1 MMSRKTRLVAMM
13 ISATLAVGM
22 FTGCSEKSTGESGA
36 VGAEVVSSGA
46 SEAENVEEK
55 FTLEYTEIMK
65 QQGFTEPIVL
75 ESKPQRVVCV
85 STSTTPLL
93 FEVGAS
99 LVGIP
104 TSTVFET
111 PSDYN
116 GEKLQSLMSDDF
128 NIETVVALNP
138 DLVIIPSSSK
148 EQYGDALESSNIP
161 VYYTNSG
168 HSATY
173 ESVVQEAEVIINAF
187 GKDLENAKKVL
198 QSFDDLDK
206 KMEESKKALEGKTVM
221 ILATTQYIQSK
232 SGTAG
237 SMADMI
243 GLTNV
248 YENEQAGMVPLD
260 QETTLGYNPDVIL
273 AIGSSM
279 SEEDNKAVFE
289 AAFDENSEYWGS
301 FEAIKNDKV
310 IYLPSSY
317 MPSTGI
323 GVIKQIS
330 DLIDLVYEKLEINN

>member
-1 MMSRKTRLVAMM
+1 MISKKTRVLVMGISTILM
-13 ISATLAVGM
+13 IGM
-22 FTGCSEKSTGESGA
+22 LTGCSAKSTGVSGA
-36 VGAEVVSSGA
+36 NDSEIVA
-46 SEAENVEEK
+46 SEDSVEKE
-55 FTLEYTEIMK
+55 FRLEYTEIMK
-65 QQGFTEPIVL
+65 QQGFTEDIVL
-75 ESKPQRVVCV
+75 ESKPERVVCV

-111 PSDYN
+111 PSDYT

-187 GKDLENAKKVL
+187 GKDSENAKKVL

-221 ILATTQYIQSK
+221 IIATTEYIQSK

-260 QETTLGYNPDVIL
+260 QETTLGYNPDIIL

-289 AAFDENSEYWGS
+289 AAFAKNSEYWGS
-301 FEAIKNDKV
+301 LEAIKNNKV

-323 GVIKQIS
+323 GVVKQIS
-330 DLIDLVYEKLEINN
+330 DLIDFVYEKLEINN

>member
-1 MMSRKTRLVAMM
+1 MISKKTRVLVMGISTILM
-13 ISATLAVGM
+13 IGM
-22 FTGCSEKSTGESGA
+22 LSGCSAKSTGVAGA
-36 VGAEVVSSGA
+36 NDSEVVA
-46 SEAENVEEK
+46 SEDSVEKE
-55 FTLEYTEIMK
+55 FRLEYTEIMK
-65 QQGFTEPIVL
+65 QQGFTEDIVL
-75 ESKPQRVVCV
+75 ESKPERVVCV

-111 PSDYN
+111 PSDYT

-187 GKDLENAKKVL
+187 GKDSENAKKVL

-221 ILATTQYIQSK
+221 IIATTEYIQSK

-289 AAFDENSEYWGS
+289 AAFAENSEYWGS
-301 FEAIKNDKV
+301 FEAIKNNKV

-323 GVIKQIS
+323 GVVKQIS
-330 DLIDLVYEKLEINN
+330 DLIDFVYEKLEINN

>member
-1 MMSRKTRLVAMM
+1 MISKKTRVLVMGILTILM
-13 ISATLAVGM
+13 IGMLA
-22 FTGCSEKSTGESGA
+22 GCSAKSTGVSGA
-36 VGAEVVSSGA
+36 NDSEIVA
-46 SEAENVEEK
+46 SEDSVEKE
-55 FTLEYTEIMK
+55 FRLEYTEIMK
-65 QQGFTEPIVL
+65 QQGFTEDIVL
-75 ESKPQRVVCV
+75 ESKPERVVCV

-111 PSDYN
+111 PSDYT

-187 GKDLENAKKVL
+187 GKDSENAKKVL

-221 ILATTQYIQSK
+221 IIATTEYIQSK

-289 AAFDENSEYWGS
+289 AAFAKNSEYWGS
-301 FEAIKNDKV
+301 LEAIKNNKV

-323 GVIKQIS
+323 GVVKQIS
-330 DLIDLVYEKLEINN
+330 DLIDFVYEKLEINN

>member
-1 MMSRKTRLVAMM
+1 MISKKTRVLVMGISTILM
-13 ISATLAVGM
+13 IGM
-22 FTGCSEKSTGESGA
+22 FAGCSAKSTGVAGA
-36 VGAEVVSSGA
+36 NDSEIVA
-46 SEAENVEEK
+46 SEDSVEKE
-55 FTLEYTEIMK
+55 FRLEYTEIMK
-65 QQGFTEPIVL
+65 QQGFTEDIVL
-75 ESKPQRVVCV
+75 ESKPERVVCV

-111 PSDYN
+111 PSDYT

-187 GKDLENAKKVL
+187 GKDSENAKKVL

-221 ILATTQYIQSK
+221 IIATTEYIQSK

-289 AAFDENSEYWGS
+289 AAFAENSEYWES
-301 FEAIKNDKV
+301 FEAIKNNKV
-310 IYLPSSY
+310 FYLPSSY

-323 GVIKQIS
+323 GVVKQIS
-330 DLIDLVYEKLEINN
+330 DLIDFVYEKLEINN

>member
-1 MMSRKTRLVAMM
+1 MISKKTRVLVMGISTILM
-13 ISATLAVGM
+13 IGMLA
-22 FTGCSEKSTGESGA
+22 GCSAKSTGVAGA
-36 VGAEVVSSGA
+36 NGSEVVA
-46 SEAENVEEK
+46 SEDSVEKE
-55 FTLEYTEIMK
+55 FRLEYTEIMK
-65 QQGFTEPIVL
+65 QQGFTEDIVL
-75 ESKPQRVVCV
+75 ESKPERVVCV

-111 PSDYN
+111 PSDYT

-173 ESVVQEAEVIINAF
+173 ESVVQEAKVIINAF
-187 GKDLENAKKVL
+187 GKDSENAKKVL

-221 ILATTQYIQSK
+221 IIATTEYIQSK

-289 AAFDENSEYWGS
+289 AAFAKNSEYWGN
-301 FEAIKNDKV
+301 FEAIKNNKV

-323 GVIKQIS
+323 GVVKQIS
-330 DLIDLVYEKLEINN
+330 DLIDFVYEKLEINN

>member
-1 MMSRKTRLVAMM
+1 MISKKTRVLVMGISTILM
-13 ISATLAVGM
+13 IGMLA
-22 FTGCSEKSTGESGA
+22 GCSAKSTGVAGA
-36 VGAEVVSSGA
+36 NGSEVVA
-46 SEAENVEEK
+46 SEDSVEKE
-55 FTLEYTEIMK
+55 FRLEYTEIMK
-65 QQGFTEPIVL
+65 QQGFTEDIVL
-75 ESKPQRVVCV
+75 ESKPERVVCV

-111 PSDYN
+111 PSDYT

-187 GKDLENAKKVL
+187 GKDSENAKKVL

-221 ILATTQYIQSK
+221 IIATTEYIQSK

-248 YENEQAGMVPLD
+248 YENEQAGMVALD

-289 AAFDENSEYWGS
+289 AAFAENSEYWGS
-301 FEAIKNDKV
+301 FEAIKNNKV

-317 MPSTGI
+317 MPSAGI
-323 GVIKQIS
+323 GVVKQIS
-330 DLIDLVYEKLEINN
+330 DLIDFVYEKLEINN

>member
-1 MMSRKTRLVAMM
+1 MISKKTRLLVMGISTMLM
-13 ISATLAVGM
+13 IGM
-22 FTGCSEKSTGESGA
+22 FAGCSAKSTGVSGTSNS
-36 VGAEVVSSGA
+36 EVVA
-46 SEAENVEEK
+46 SEESIEQG
-55 FTLEYTEIMK
+55 FTLEYTKIMK
-65 QQGFTEPIVL
+65 EQGFTEPIVL
-75 ESKPQRVVCV
+75 ESKPERVVCV
-85 STSTTPLL
+85 SAATTPLL

-104 TSTVFET
+104 TSSVFET
-111 PSDYN
+111 PSDYT

-148 EQYGDALESSNIP
+148 EQYGETLESSNIP

-168 HSATY
+168 HSSTY

-187 GKDLENAKKVL
+187 GKDSENAKKVL
-198 QSFDDLDK
+198 QSFDDLEK
-206 KMEESKKALEGKTVM
+206 KMEESKKALEGKKVM

-232 SGTAG
+232 LGTAG

-260 QETTLGYNPDVIL
+260 QETTLGYNPDIIL

-289 AAFDENSEYWGS
+289 AAFAENSEYWGS
-301 FEAIKNDKV
+301 FEAINNDKV

-323 GVIKQIS
+323 GIVKQIS
-330 DLIDLVYEKLEINN
+330 DLIDFVYEKLEINN

>member
-1 MMSRKTRLVAMM
+1 MISKKTRVLVMGISTILM
-13 ISATLAVGM
+13 IGM
-22 FTGCSEKSTGESGA
+22 LTGCSAKSTGVSGA
-36 VGAEVVSSGA
+36 NDSEIVA
-46 SEAENVEEK
+46 SEDSVEKE
-55 FTLEYTEIMK
+55 FRLEYTEIMK
-65 QQGFTEPIVL
+65 QQGFTEDVEL
-75 ESKPQRVVCV
+75 ESKPERVVCV

-111 PSDYN
+111 PSDYT

-187 GKDLENAKKVL
+187 GKDSENSKKVL

-221 ILATTQYIQSK
+221 IIATTEYIQSK

-289 AAFDENSEYWGS
+289 AAFAKNSEYWGS
-301 FEAIKNDKV
+301 LEAIKNNKV

-323 GVIKQIS
+323 GIVKQIS
-330 DLIDLVYEKLEINN
+330 DLIDFVYEKLEINN

>member
-1 MMSRKTRLVAMM
+1 MISKKTRVLVMGISTILM
-13 ISATLAVGM
+13 IGMLA
-22 FTGCSEKSTGESGA
+22 GCSAKSTGVSGA
-36 VGAEVVSSGA
+36 NDSEIVA
-46 SEAENVEEK
+46 SEDSVEKE
-55 FTLEYTEIMK
+55 FRLEYTEIMK
-65 QQGFTEPIVL
+65 QQGFTEDIVL
-75 ESKPQRVVCV
+75 ESKPERVVCV

-111 PSDYN
+111 PSDYT

-173 ESVVQEAEVIINAF
+173 ESVVQEAKVIINAF
-187 GKDLENAKKVL
+187 GKDSENAKKVL

-221 ILATTQYIQSK
+221 IIATTEYIQSK

-289 AAFDENSEYWGS
+289 AAFAKNSEYWGS
-301 FEAIKNDKV
+301 FEAIKNNKV

-323 GVIKQIS
+323 GVVKQIS
-330 DLIDLVYEKLEINN
+330 DLIDFVYEKLEINN

>member
-1 MMSRKTRLVAMM
+1 MISKKTRVLVMGISTILM
-13 ISATLAVGM
+13 IGM
-22 FTGCSEKSTGESGA
+22 FAGCSAKSTGVAGA
-36 VGAEVVSSGA
+36 NDSEIVA
-46 SEAENVEEK
+46 SEDSVEKE
-55 FTLEYTEIMK
+55 FRLEYTEIMK
-65 QQGFTEPIVL
+65 QQGFTEDIVL
-75 ESKPQRVVCV
+75 ESKPERVVCV

-111 PSDYN
+111 PSDYT

-187 GKDLENAKKVL
+187 GKDSENAKKVL

-221 ILATTQYIQSK
+221 IIATTEYIQSK

-289 AAFDENSEYWGS
+289 AAFAKNSEYWGS
-301 FEAIKNDKV
+301 FEAIKNNKV

-323 GVIKQIS
+323 GVVKQIS
-330 DLIDLVYEKLEINN
+330 DLIDFVYEKLEINN

>member
-1 MMSRKTRLVAMM
+1 MISKKTRLLVMGISTILM
-13 ISATLAVGM
+13 IGM
-22 FTGCSEKSTGESGA
+22 LSGCSAKSTGVAGA
-36 VGAEVVSSGA
+36 NDSEVVA
-46 SEAENVEEK
+46 SEDSVEKE
-55 FTLEYTEIMK
+55 FRLEYTEIMK
-65 QQGFTEPIVL
+65 QQGFTEDVEL
-75 ESKPQRVVCV
+75 ESKPERVVCV

-111 PSDYN
+111 PSDYT

-187 GKDLENAKKVL
+187 GKDSENSKKVL

-221 ILATTQYIQSK
+221 IIATTEYIQSK

-289 AAFDENSEYWGS
+289 AAFAKNSEYWGS
-301 FEAIKNDKV
+301 FEAIKNNKV

-323 GVIKQIS
+323 GVVKQIS
-330 DLIDLVYEKLEINN
+330 DLIDFVYEKLEINN

>member
-1 MMSRKTRLVAMM
+1 MISKKTRVLVMGILTILM
-13 ISATLAVGM
+13 IGMLA
-22 FTGCSEKSTGESGA
+22 GCSAKSTGVSGA
-36 VGAEVVSSGA
+36 NDSEIVA
-46 SEAENVEEK
+46 SEDSVEKE
-55 FTLEYTEIMK
+55 FRLEYTEIMK
-65 QQGFTEPIVL
+65 QQGFTEDIVL
-75 ESKPQRVVCV
+75 ESKPERVVCV

-111 PSDYN
+111 PSDYT

-187 GKDLENAKKVL
+187 GKDSENAKKVL

-221 ILATTQYIQSK
+221 IIATTEYIQSK

-289 AAFDENSEYWGS
+289 AAFAENSEYWES
-301 FEAIKNDKV
+301 FEAIKNNKV

-323 GVIKQIS
+323 GVVKQIS
-330 DLIDLVYEKLEINN
+330 DLIDFVYEKLEINN

>member
-1 MMSRKTRLVAMM
+1 MISKKTRVLVMGISTILM
-13 ISATLAVGM
+13 IGM
-22 FTGCSEKSTGESGA
+22 LTGCSAKSTGVSGA
-36 VGAEVVSSGA
+36 NDSEIVA
-46 SEAENVEEK
+46 SEDSVEKE
-55 FTLEYTEIMK
+55 FRLEYTEIMK
-65 QQGFTEPIVL
+65 QQGFTEDIVL
-75 ESKPQRVVCV
+75 ESKPERVVCV

-111 PSDYN
+111 PSDYT

-187 GKDLENAKKVL
+187 GKDSENAKKVL

-221 ILATTQYIQSK
+221 IIATTEYIQSK

-289 AAFDENSEYWGS
+289 AAFAKNSEYWGS
-301 FEAIKNDKV
+301 LEAIKNNKV

-323 GVIKQIS
+323 GVVKQIS
-330 DLIDLVYEKLEINN
+330 DLIDFVYEKLEINN

>member
-1 MMSRKTRLVAMM
+1 MISKKTRVLVMGISTILM
-13 ISATLAVGM
+13 IGM
-22 FTGCSEKSTGESGA
+22 FAGCSAKSTGVAGA
-36 VGAEVVSSGA
+36 NDSEIVA
-46 SEAENVEEK
+46 SEDSVEKE
-55 FTLEYTEIMK
+55 FRLEYTEIMK
-65 QQGFTEPIVL
+65 QQGFTEDIVL
-75 ESKPQRVVCV
+75 ESKPERVVCV

-111 PSDYN
+111 PSDYT

-187 GKDLENAKKVL
+187 GKDSENAKKVL

-221 ILATTQYIQSK
+221 IIATTEYIQSK

-289 AAFDENSEYWGS
+289 AAFAENSEYWES
-301 FEAIKNDKV
+301 FEAIKNNKV

-323 GVIKQIS
+323 GVVKQIS
-330 DLIDLVYEKLEINN
+330 DLIDFVYEKLEINN

>member
-1 MMSRKTRLVAMM
+1 M
-13 ISATLAVGM
+13 ISKKMRVLVIGISTMLMIGM
-22 FTGCSEKSTGESGA
+22 FAGCSAKNTGVSGSNDSQ
-36 VGAEVVSSGA
+36 VVA
-46 SEAENVEEK
+46 SEDSVEKE
-55 FTLEYTEIMK
+55 FRLEYTEIMK

-75 ESKPQRVVCV
+75 ESKPERVVCV

-93 FEVGAS
+93 FEVDAS

-104 TSTVFET
+104 TSTIFET
-111 PSDYN
+111 PSDYT

-187 GKDLENAKKVL
+187 GKDSENAKKVL

-279 SEEDNKAVFE
+279 
-289 AAFDENSEYWGS
+289 
-301 FEAIKNDKV
+301 
-310 IYLPSSY
+310 
-317 MPSTGI
+317 
-323 GVIKQIS
+323 
-330 DLIDLVYEKLEINN
+330 

>member
-1 MMSRKTRLVAMM
+1 MISKKTRVLVMGISTILM
-13 ISATLAVGM
+13 IGMLA
-22 FTGCSEKSTGESGA
+22 GCSAKSTGVSGA
-36 VGAEVVSSGA
+36 NDSEIVA
-46 SEAENVEEK
+46 SEDSVEKE
-55 FTLEYTEIMK
+55 FRLEYTEIMK
-65 QQGFTEPIVL
+65 QQGFTEDIVL
-75 ESKPQRVVCV
+75 ESKPERVVCV

-111 PSDYN
+111 PSDYT

-187 GKDLENAKKVL
+187 GKDSENAKKVL

-221 ILATTQYIQSK
+221 IIATTEYIQSK

-289 AAFDENSEYWGS
+289 AAFAENSEYWGS
-301 FEAIKNDKV
+301 FEAIKNNKV
-310 IYLPSSY
+310 IYLSSSY

-323 GVIKQIS
+323 GVVKQIS
-330 DLIDLVYEKLEINN
+330 DLIDFVYEKLEINN

>member
-1 MMSRKTRLVAMM
+1 MISKKTRVLVMGISTILM
-13 ISATLAVGM
+13 IGM
-22 FTGCSEKSTGESGA
+22 LTGCSAKSTGVSGA
-36 VGAEVVSSGA
+36 NDSEIVA
-46 SEAENVEEK
+46 SEDSVEKE
-55 FTLEYTEIMK
+55 FRLEYTEIMK
-65 QQGFTEPIVL
+65 QQGFTEDIVL
-75 ESKPQRVVCV
+75 ESKPERVVCV

-111 PSDYN
+111 PSDYT

-187 GKDLENAKKVL
+187 GKDSENAKKVL

-221 ILATTQYIQSK
+221 IIATTEYIQSK

-289 AAFDENSEYWGS
+289 AAFAENSEYWGS
-301 FEAIKNDKV
+301 FEAIKNNKV

-323 GVIKQIS
+323 GIVKQIS
-330 DLIDLVYEKLEINN
+330 DLIDFVYEKLEINN

>member
-1 MMSRKTRLVAMM
+1 MISKKTRVLVMGILTILM
-13 ISATLAVGM
+13 IGMLA
-22 FTGCSEKSTGESGA
+22 GCSAKSTGVSGA
-36 VGAEVVSSGA
+36 NDSEIVA
-46 SEAENVEEK
+46 SEDSVEKE
-55 FTLEYTEIMK
+55 FRLEYTEIMK
-65 QQGFTEPIVL
+65 QQGFTEDIVL
-75 ESKPQRVVCV
+75 ESKPERVVCV

-111 PSDYN
+111 PSDYT

-173 ESVVQEAEVIINAF
+173 ESVVQEAKVIINAF
-187 GKDLENAKKVL
+187 GKDSENAKKVL

-221 ILATTQYIQSK
+221 IIATTEYIQSK

-289 AAFDENSEYWGS
+289 AAFAENSEYWES
-301 FEAIKNDKV
+301 FEAIKNNKV

-323 GVIKQIS
+323 GVVKQIS
-330 DLIDLVYEKLEINN
+330 DLIDFVYEKLEINN

>member
-1 MMSRKTRLVAMM
+1 MISKKTRVLVMGISTILM
-13 ISATLAVGM
+13 IGM
-22 FTGCSEKSTGESGA
+22 LTGCSAKSTGVSGA
-36 VGAEVVSSGA
+36 NDSEIVA
-46 SEAENVEEK
+46 SEDSVEKE
-55 FTLEYTEIMK
+55 FRLEYTEIMK
-65 QQGFTEPIVL
+65 QQGFTEDIVL
-75 ESKPQRVVCV
+75 ESKPERVVCV

-111 PSDYN
+111 PSDYT

-148 EQYGDALESSNIP
+148 EQYGEALEASNIP

-173 ESVVQEAEVIINAF
+173 ESVVQEAKVIINAF
-187 GKDLENAKKVL
+187 GKDSENAKKVL

-221 ILATTQYIQSK
+221 IIATTEYIQSK

-289 AAFDENSEYWGS
+289 AAFAENSEYWGS
-301 FEAIKNDKV
+301 FEAINNDKV

-323 GVIKQIS
+323 GVVKQIS
-330 DLIDLVYEKLEINN
+330 DLIDFVYEKLEINN

>member
-1 MMSRKTRLVAMM
+1 MISKKTRVLVMGILTILM
-13 ISATLAVGM
+13 IGMLA
-22 FTGCSEKSTGESGA
+22 GCSAKSTGVSGA
-36 VGAEVVSSGA
+36 NDSEIVA
-46 SEAENVEEK
+46 SEDSVEKE
-55 FTLEYTEIMK
+55 FRLEYTEIMK
-65 QQGFTEPIVL
+65 QQGFTEDIVL
-75 ESKPQRVVCV
+75 ESKPERVVCV

-111 PSDYN
+111 PSDYT

-187 GKDLENAKKVL
+187 GKDSENAKKVL

-221 ILATTQYIQSK
+221 IIATTEYIQSK

-289 AAFDENSEYWGS
+289 AAFAENSEYWEN
-301 FEAIKNDKV
+301 FEAIKNNKV

-323 GVIKQIS
+323 GVVKQIS
-330 DLIDLVYEKLEINN
+330 DLIDFVYEKLEINN

>member
-1 MMSRKTRLVAMM
+1 MISKKTRVLVMGISTILM
-13 ISATLAVGM
+13 IGMLA
-22 FTGCSEKSTGESGA
+22 GCSAKSTGVAGA
-36 VGAEVVSSGA
+36 NDSEIVA
-46 SEAENVEEK
+46 SEDSVEKE
-55 FTLEYTEIMK
+55 FRLEYTEIMK
-65 QQGFTEPIVL
+65 QQGFTEDIVL
-75 ESKPQRVVCV
+75 ESKPERVVCV

-111 PSDYN
+111 PSDYT

-187 GKDLENAKKVL
+187 GKDSENAKKVL

-221 ILATTQYIQSK
+221 IIATTEYIQSK

-289 AAFDENSEYWGS
+289 AAFAENSEYWES
-301 FEAIKNDKV
+301 FEAIKNNKV

-323 GVIKQIS
+323 GVVKQIS
-330 DLIDLVYEKLEINN
+330 DLIDFVYEKLEINN

>member
-1 MMSRKTRLVAMM
+1 MISKKTRVLVMGILTILM
-13 ISATLAVGM
+13 IGMLA
-22 FTGCSEKSTGESGA
+22 GCSAKSTGVSGA
-36 VGAEVVSSGA
+36 NDSEIVA
-46 SEAENVEEK
+46 SEDSVEKE
-55 FTLEYTEIMK
+55 FRLEYTEIMK
-65 QQGFTEPIVL
+65 QQGFTEDIVL
-75 ESKPQRVVCV
+75 ESKPERVVCV

-111 PSDYN
+111 PSDYT

-173 ESVVQEAEVIINAF
+173 ESVVQEAKVIINAF
-187 GKDLENAKKVL
+187 GKDSENAKKVL

-221 ILATTQYIQSK
+221 IIATTEYIQSK

-289 AAFDENSEYWGS
+289 AAFAENSEYWEN
-301 FEAIKNDKV
+301 FEAIKNNKV

-323 GVIKQIS
+323 GVVKQIS
-330 DLIDLVYEKLEINN
+330 DLIDFVYEKLEINN